1 MYFVEKSKTTNHYKR
16 FDYLLFGLVMI
27 LAAIGLIVFS
37 SAVKERPSLLKPQV
51 LGLLMGIALCL
62 ILSAI
67 DYKDLKVLSLF
78 IFFSAM
84 ALMVLVLFFGEG
96 AELGNKNWLRIGG
109 MSFQPSEYAK
119 IAYIILASV
128 FLERIKDSQEKN
140 KSDIIKFMVYTC
152 IAIGFVLLQKDLGT
166 AMVFAFIFF
175 LFIYLAGIPYRYI
188 FILCGAA
195 GLSMPFIW
203 VYVLNDK
210 RRDRILTFIS
220 PERDPQG
227 GGYNVIKSK
236 LAIGSGQLLG
246 QGYGSGLQTQSG
258 SVPVNES
265 DFIFSV
271 VGEELGFI
279 GGCIIILLG
288 LIILL
293 RIIYISK
300 NSSDTYGSFLC
311 IGVAGMLGFNFI
323 ENIGMSMGLL
333 PVTGLP
339 LPFVSQGGTA
349 LLFYFSAIGIVLSVS
364 ARRKRG
370 TFQSSKSPQ

>member
-1 MYFVEKSKTTNHYKR
+1 MYFVEKSKPANAYKR
-16 FDYLLFGLVMI
+16 FDYLLFSLVMI
-27 LAAIGLIVFS
+27 LAAIGLVVFS
-37 SAVKERPSLLKPQV
+37 SAVKDRPSLLKPQI
-51 LGLLMGIALCL
+51 LALIMGIALCL

-78 IFFSAM
+78 IFFGAM
-84 ALMVLVLFFGEG
+84 GLMVLVLFFGKGED
-96 AELGNKNWLRIGG
+96 LGNKNWINIAG
-109 MSFQPSEYAK
+109 MSVQPSEYAK

-140 KSDIIKFMVYTC
+140 KSDIIKFLAYTC
-152 IAIGFVLLQKDLGT
+152 VAIGFVLLQKDLGT
-166 AMVFAFIFF
+166 AMVFAFIFV
-175 LFIYLAGIPYRYI
+175 LFIYMAGIPYRYI
-188 FILCGAA
+188 FILAGAA
-195 GLSMPFIW
+195 GLSLPFIW

-210 RRDRILTFIS
+210 RKDRILTFIS

-236 LAIGSGQLLG
+236 LAIGSGQLFG

-288 LIILL
+288 LVILL
-293 RIIYISK
+293 RIIYVSK

-311 IGVAGMLGFNFI
+311 IGVAGMMGFNFI
-323 ENIGMSMGLL
+323 ENIGMSIGLL

-349 LLFYFSAIGIVLSVS
+349 MLANFTAVGIVLSVS
-364 ARRKRG
+364 LRRKRG
-370 TFQSSKSPQ
+370 NFNSSQ

>member
-1 MYFVEKSKTTNHYKR
+1 MYSLEKSKTTNSYKG
-16 FDYLLFGLVMI
+16 FDYTLFISVIVLS
-27 LAAIGLIVFS
+27 AIGLIVLS
-37 SAVKERPSLLKPQV
+37 SAVKERPSILKSQV
-51 LGLLMGIALCL
+51 LALLMGIALCL

-78 IFFSAM
+78 IFFGAM
-84 ALMVLVLFFGEG
+84 GLMVVTLLFGTG
-96 AELGNKNWLRIGG
+96 AQLGNKNWINIAGV
-109 MSFQPSEYAK
+109 SVQPSEFAK
-119 IAYIILASV
+119 IAYIILSSV
-128 FLERIKDSQEKN
+128 FLERVKDSYEKN
-140 KSDIIKFMVYTC
+140 KSDIIKFIVYSC

-166 AMVFAFIFF
+166 ALVFAFIFF
-175 LFIYLAGIPYRYI
+175 LYIYFVGIPYRYI
-188 FILCGAA
+188 FVLCG
-195 GLSMPFIW
+195 GLMLSLPFVW

-227 GGYNVIKSK
+227 GGYNVMMSK
-236 LAIGSGQLLG
+236 LAIGSGQLFG

-279 GGCIIILLG
+279 GGVIIILLG
-288 LIILL
+288 LFILL
-293 RIIYISK
+293 RCIYIGR
-300 NSSDTYGSFLC
+300 NASDSYGSFLVV
-311 IGVAGMLGFNFI
+311 GVTGMLGFNFI
-323 ENIGMSMGLL
+323 ENVGMSIGLL

-349 LLFYFSAIGIVLSVS
+349 ILANFIAIGLVLSVS
-364 ARRKRG
+364 FRRKRNG
-370 TFQSSKSPQ
+370 FNST

>member
-1 MYFVEKSKTTNHYKR
+1 MLFVEKSKTTNPYKR
-16 FDYLLFGLVMI
+16 FDYLLFGLVLI
-27 LAAIGLIVFS
+27 LAAIGLVVFS
-37 SAVKERPSLLKPQV
+37 SAVKDRPNLLKPQV
-51 LGLLMGIALCL
+51 LGLIMGVALCL

-78 IFFSAM
+78 IFFGAM
-84 ALMVLVLFFGEG
+84 GLMVLVLFFGSGE
-96 AELGNKNWLRIGG
+96 ELGNKNWISIAG
-109 MSFQPSEYAK
+109 MSVQPSEYAK

-128 FLERIKDSQEKN
+128 FLERIKDSPEKN
-140 KSDIIKFMVYTC
+140 KADILKFLAYSCV
-152 IAIGFVLLQKDLGT
+152 AIGFVLLQKDLGT
-166 AMVFAFIFF
+166 AMVFVFIFF
-175 LFIYLAGIPYRYI
+175 LFIYIAGIPYRYI
-188 FILCGAA
+188 FILLGVV
-195 GLSMPFIW
+195 GLSLPFIW
-203 VYVLNDK
+203 VYVLNEN
-210 RRDRILTFIS
+210 RRNRILTFIS

-227 GGYNVIKSK
+227 GGYNVIRSK
-236 LAIGSGQLLG
+236 LAIGSGRLFG

-288 LIILL
+288 LLILL

-300 NSSDTYGSFLC
+300 NASDSYGSFVC
-311 IGVAGMLGFNFI
+311 IGVAGMMGFNFI

-349 LLFYFSAIGIVLSVS
+349 MLANFMAVGIVLSVS
-364 ARRKRG
+364 LRRKRG
-370 TFQSSKSPQ
+370 NFNSS

>member
-1 MYFVEKSKTTNHYKR
+1 MLFVEKSKTTNPYKR
-16 FDYLLFGLVMI
+16 FDYLLFGLVLI
-27 LAAIGLIVFS
+27 LAAIGLVVFS
-37 SAVKERPSLLKPQV
+37 SAVKDRPNLLKPQV
-51 LGLLMGIALCL
+51 LGLIMGVALCL

-78 IFFSAM
+78 IFFGAM
-84 ALMVLVLFFGEG
+84 GLMVLVLFFGSGE
-96 AELGNKNWLRIGG
+96 ELGNKNWISIAG
-109 MSFQPSEYAK
+109 MSVQPSEYAK

-128 FLERIKDSQEKN
+128 FLERIKDSPEKN
-140 KSDIIKFMVYTC
+140 KADILKFLAYSCV
-152 IAIGFVLLQKDLGT
+152 AIGFVLLQKDLGT
-166 AMVFAFIFF
+166 AMVFVFIFF
-175 LFIYLAGIPYRYI
+175 LFIYIAGIPYRYI
-188 FILCGAA
+188 FILLGVA
-195 GLSMPFIW
+195 GLSLPFIW
-203 VYVLNDK
+203 VYVLNEN
-210 RRDRILTFIS
+210 RRNRILTFIS

-227 GGYNVIKSK
+227 GGYNVIRSK
-236 LAIGSGQLLG
+236 LAIGSGRLFG

-288 LIILL
+288 LLILL

-300 NSSDTYGSFLC
+300 NASDSYGSFIC
-311 IGVAGMLGFNFI
+311 IGVAGMMGFNFI

-349 LLFYFSAIGIVLSVS
+349 MLANFMAVGIVLSVS
-364 ARRKRG
+364 LRRKRG
-370 TFQSSKSPQ
+370 NFNSS

>member
-1 MYFVEKSKTTNHYKR
+1 MYFVEKSKPANPYKR
-16 FDYLLFGLVMI
+16 FDYLLFSLVML
-27 LAAIGLIVFS
+27 LAAIGLVVFS
-37 SAVKERPSLLKPQV
+37 SAVKDRTSLLKPQI
-51 LGLLMGIALCL
+51 LALIMGIALCL

-78 IFFSAM
+78 IFFGAM
-84 ALMVLVLFFGEG
+84 GLMVLVLFFGKGED
-96 AELGNKNWLRIGG
+96 LGNKNWINIAG
-109 MSFQPSEYAK
+109 MSVQPSEYAK

-140 KSDIIKFMVYTC
+140 KSDIIKFLAYTC
-152 IAIGFVLLQKDLGT
+152 VAIGFVLLQKDLGT
-166 AMVFAFIFF
+166 AMVFAFMFF
-175 LFIYLAGIPYRYI
+175 LFIYMAGIPYRYI
-188 FILCGAA
+188 FILLGAA
-195 GLSMPFIW
+195 GLSLPFIW

-210 RRDRILTFIS
+210 RKDRILTFIS

-236 LAIGSGQLLG
+236 LAIGSGQLFG

-288 LIILL
+288 LVILL

-311 IGVAGMLGFNFI
+311 VGVAGMMGFNFI
-323 ENIGMSMGLL
+323 ENIGMSIGLL

-349 LLFYFSAIGIVLSVS
+349 MLANFTAVGIVLSVS
-364 ARRKRG
+364 LRRKRG
-370 TFQSSKSPQ
+370 NFNSSQ

>member
-1 MYFVEKSKTTNHYKR
+1 MLFVEKSKTTNPYKR
-16 FDYLLFGLVMI
+16 FDYLLFGLVLI
-27 LAAIGLIVFS
+27 LAAIGLVVFS
-37 SAVKERPSLLKPQV
+37 SAVKDRPSLLKPQV
-51 LGLLMGIALCL
+51 LGLIMGVALCL

-78 IFFSAM
+78 IFFGAM
-84 ALMVLVLFFGEG
+84 GLMVLVLFFGSGE
-96 AELGNKNWLRIGG
+96 ELGNKNWISIAG
-109 MSFQPSEYAK
+109 MSVQPSEYAK

-128 FLERIKDSQEKN
+128 FLERIKDSPEKN
-140 KSDIIKFMVYTC
+140 KADILKFLAYSCV
-152 IAIGFVLLQKDLGT
+152 AIGFVLLQKDLGT
-166 AMVFAFIFF
+166 AMVFVFIFF
-175 LFIYLAGIPYRYI
+175 LFIYIAGIPYRYI
-188 FILCGAA
+188 FILLGVA
-195 GLSMPFIW
+195 GLSLPFIW
-203 VYVLNDK
+203 VYVLNEN
-210 RRDRILTFIS
+210 RRNRILTFIS

-227 GGYNVIKSK
+227 GGYNVIRSK
-236 LAIGSGQLLG
+236 LAIGSGRLFG

-288 LIILL
+288 LLILL

-300 NSSDTYGSFLC
+300 NASDSYGSFVC
-311 IGVAGMLGFNFI
+311 IGVAGMMGFNFI

-349 LLFYFSAIGIVLSVS
+349 MLANFMAVGIVLSVS
-364 ARRKRG
+364 LRRKRG
-370 TFQSSKSPQ
+370 NFNSS